1 MNTPNLTQ
9 IHLLSTDPAQPVST
23 ILNGRSM
30 KKILLSLALAAGLAV
45 SSSAGVAFASGG
57 TGISGGG
64 GTGGGGG
71 GVVVPATGFG
81 GNWSGTIG
89 DPNVGTG
96 LFTMQLSVVGT
107 TVTGNLRAGAPIFD
121 SGFNMNSGS
130 LTSPT
135 TMVGSIARSQGFI
148 VLNGTL
154 SADGTTITGLF
165 YTNGPGSAYPYTVTR
180 Q

>member
-9 IHLLSTDPAQPVST
+9 IHLVSTDPAQPVST
-23 ILNGRSM
+23 ILKGHSM
-30 KKILLSLALAAGLAV
+30 KKILLSLAFAAGLAV

-57 TGISGGG
+57 TGGGG
-64 GTGGGGG
+64 GTGGVGG

-89 DPNVGTG
+89 NPTVGFG
-96 LFTMQLSVVGT
+96 LFTMKLSVVDT
-107 TVTGNLRAGAPIFD
+107 TVTGQMRTGAPIFD
-121 SGFNMNSGS
+121 SGFNMSSGS

-135 TMVGSIARSQGFI
+135 TMVGFIARSQGFI
-148 VLNGTL
+148 EVTGTL
-154 SADGTTITGLF
+154 SADGTTITGIF
-165 YTNGPGSAYPYTVTR
+165 YSNGPNFYPYTVTR